1 MTDAL
6 QRPAG
11 LPGWDTLQRVGR
23 YGREAS
29 AVERATDVRR
39 SAEARRPH
47 HVGVLLGLSA
57 GAYAVA
63 LAGVTGLQSAT
74 DQATIAARQPAM
86 ATVEAAAAE
95 HDRLEAEL
103 ADTRAALAGAGRD
116 YDAQAARVADLQA
129 RLETLASAVGSLE
142 GATLALPTRLSLPSA
157 PRVPAAVSRPAT
169 QASTGASGG

>member
-11 LPGWDTLQRVGR
+11 LPGWETLQRSGR
-23 YGREAS
+23 YGRGAS
-29 AVERATDVRR
+29 ALERATDVPR
-39 SAEARRPH
+39 SVETRRPL

-74 DQATIAARQPAM
+74 DQATIAAREPAV
-86 ATVEAAAAE
+86 AAVEAAAAE
-95 HDRLEAEL
+95 HDRLEALL
-103 ADTRAALAGAGRD
+103 ADARAALASASGD
-116 YDAQAARVADLQA
+116 YEAQVARVADLQA
-129 RLETLASAVGSLE
+129 RLETLAAAVGALE
-142 GATLALPTRLSLPSA
+142 GATLALPTRLALPSA